1 MVEPVTICIAIA
13 VGISTLIGVLTASRE
28 CYKSRFMMSAIE
40 NYDVEC
46 PEYPILWNILSYSDH
61 VNSRKV
67 NKRDKRKMN
76 QKSEKVLII
85 TCVAEFEEKIE
96 IPDKK
101 SYTFELVSDRDD
113 LGQPCIRL
121 ICSNNEKLEYFRKR
135 LFADKINPSSLL
147 LIGCSAK

>member
-61 VNSRKV
+61 VNSR
-67 NKRDKRKMN
+67 
-76 QKSEKVLII
+76 KVLII